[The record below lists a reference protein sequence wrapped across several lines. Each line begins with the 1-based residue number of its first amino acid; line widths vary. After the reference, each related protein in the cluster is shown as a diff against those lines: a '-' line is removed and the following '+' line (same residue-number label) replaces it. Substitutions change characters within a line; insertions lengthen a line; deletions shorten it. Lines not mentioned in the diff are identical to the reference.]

1 MPGSGRTS
9 ARDCYAF
16 NLNRMANAEDGGLL
30 PQLRLD
36 DLLSEL
42 QARLEAV
49 LGTRDRMH
57 GLLEAVVAIG
67 SGLELEAMLRRI
79 VEAAVDLVDAR
90 YGALGVI
97 GEDQRLIEFIPVG
110 LDAGEISGIH
120 HWPAGRGLL
129 GLLIREPRPLRL
141 ADIGADPGAPGFP
154 AGPPA
159 R

>member
-1 MPGSGRTS
+1 ME
-9 ARDCYAF
+9 
-16 NLNRMANAEDGGLL
+16 NAGGGGLL

-36 DLLSEL
+36 DLLAEL
-42 QARLEAV
+42 QSRLEAV
-49 LGTRDRMH
+49 LGTRDRMR

-110 LDAGEISGIH
+110 LDARRVRAIH
-120 HWPAGRGLL
+120 HLP
-129 GLLIREPRPLRL
+129 E
-141 ADIGADPGAPGFP
+141 
-154 AGPPA
+154 
-159 R
+159 